1 MSAKIWALVMTAL
14 AAIYL
19 VLLGQKAILL
29 ILDNNWVA
37 KAMGLAL
44 LVLPIV
50 AAWAIL
56 TEVKFGIDAERLAKT
71 NSLPELQLELRP
83 SGRATKESAQV
94 EFERIKAL
102 VSQDLEN
109 WELWFR
115 LGECY
120 DASGDRKLARK
131 SIRKAIKLAN
141 NSKSL

>member
-14 AAIYL
+14 AVIYV
-19 VLLGQKAILL
+19 VLLGQKAVLL
-29 ILDNNWVA
+29 IMDEDLVA
-37 KAMGLAL
+37 KTMGFAL
-44 LVLPIV
+44 LVLPLV

-71 NSLPELQLELRP
+71 NSLPPLEFELRP
-83 SGRATKESAQV
+83 SGRATKESAMA

-102 VSQDLEN
+102 VTEDENN

-120 DASGDRKLARK
+120 DAAGDRKLARK
-131 SIRKAIKLAN
+131 AIRKSIKLAN
-141 NSKSL
+141 HSKSL

>member
-1 MSAKIWALVMTAL
+1 MTAL
-14 AAIYL
+14 AVVYVL
-19 VLLGQKAILL
+19 LLGQKAILL
-29 ILDNNWVA
+29 MLDADFVA

-44 LVLPIV
+44 LVLPLV

-56 TEVKFGIDAERLAKT
+56 TEVKFGIDAEKLAKA
-71 NSLPELQLELRP
+71 NSLPQLQLELRP
-83 SGRATKESAQV
+83 SGRATKASAEL

-102 VSQDLEN
+102 VSEDLEN

-141 NSKSL
+141 NSKAL

>member
-14 AAIYL
+14 AVIYV
-19 VLLGQKAILL
+19 VLLGQKAVLL
-29 ILDNNWVA
+29 ILDDSWVA

-44 LVLPIV
+44 MVLPIV

-83 SGRATKESAQV
+83 SGRATKDSAQV

>member
-1 MSAKIWALVMTAL
+1 MAAL
-14 AAIYL
+14 AVIYV

-29 ILDNNWVA
+29 LLDASLVA
-37 KAMGLAL
+37 KAMGVAL
-44 LVLPIV
+44 LVLPLV

-56 TEVKFGIDAERLAKT
+56 TEIKFGVDAERLART
-71 NSLPELQLELRP
+71 NTQPQLEFQLRP
-83 SGRATKESAQV
+83 SGKPTKESAQQ

-102 VSQDLEN
+102 VSKDLSN

-120 DASGDRKLARK
+120 EASGDRKLARK

-141 NSKSL
+141 ESKAL

>member
-14 AAIYL
+14 AVIYV
-19 VLLGQKAILL
+19 VLLGQKAVLL

>member
-1 MSAKIWALVMTAL
+1 MTAL
-14 AAIYL
+14 AVIY
-19 VLLGQKAILL
+19 VALLGQKAVLL
-29 ILDNNWVA
+29 ILDDNWVA

-56 TEVKFGIDAERLAKT
+56 TEVKFGIDAERLAKS

-94 EFERIKAL
+94 EFDRIKAL
-102 VSQDLEN
+102 VSQDLDN

-141 NSKSL
+141 NSKAL

>member
-1 MSAKIWALVMTAL
+1 MTAL
-14 AAIYL
+14 AVIY
-19 VLLGQKAILL
+19 VALLGQKAVLL
-29 ILDNNWVA
+29 ILDDNWVA

-56 TEVKFGIDAERLAKT
+56 TEVKFGIDAERLAKS

-94 EFERIKAL
+94 EFDRIKAL
-102 VSQDLEN
+102 VSQDLDN

-141 NSKSL
+141 NPKSL

>member
-1 MSAKIWALVMTAL
+1 MSAKIWAIVMTAL
-14 AAIYL
+14 AL
-19 VLLGQKAILL
+19 VYVLLLGQKAYLM
-29 ILDNNWVA
+29 ILDESLVA

-44 LVLPIV
+44 LVFPLL

-56 TEVKFGIDAERLAKT
+56 TEVKFGINAEKLARA
-71 NSLPELQLELRP
+71 NSLPQLQFELRP
-83 SGRATKESAQV
+83 SGRATKESAQI
-94 EFERIKAL
+94 EFERIKQL

-131 SIRKAIKLAN
+131 SIRKAIQLAN
-141 NSKSL
+141 NAKAL

>member
-1 MSAKIWALVMTAL
+1 MTAL
-14 AAIYL
+14 AVIYV
-19 VLLGQKAILL
+19 VLLGQKAVLL
-29 ILDNNWVA
+29 IFDDSWVA

-44 LVLPIV
+44 MVLPIV

-83 SGRATKESAQV
+83 SGRASKDSAQV

>member
-14 AAIYL
+14 AVIYV
-19 VLLGQKAILL
+19 VLLGQKAVLL
-29 ILDNNWVA
+29 ILDDNWVA

-141 NSKSL
+141 NSKAL

>member
-14 AAIYL
+14 AVIYV
-19 VLLGQKAILL
+19 VLLGQKAVLL
-29 ILDNNWVA
+29 ILDENWVA

-44 LVLPIV
+44 LILPLV

-56 TEVKFGIDAERLAKT
+56 TEVRFGIDAERLAKT

-83 SGRATKESAQV
+83 SGRATKESAQL
-94 EFERIKAL
+94 EFERIKLL

-141 NSKSL
+141 NSKAL

>member
-14 AAIYL
+14 AVIYV
-19 VLLGQKAILL
+19 VLLGQKAVLL
-29 ILDNNWVA
+29 ILDENWVA

-44 LVLPIV
+44 LILPLV

-56 TEVKFGIDAERLAKT
+56 TEVRFGLDAERLAKT

-83 SGRATKESAQV
+83 SGRATKESAQL
-94 EFERIKAL
+94 EFERIKLL
-102 VSQDLEN
+102 VSQDLQN

-141 NSKSL
+141 NSKAL

>member
-1 MSAKIWALVMTAL
+1 VSAKIWALVMTAL
-14 AAIYL
+14 AVIYV
-19 VLLGQKAILL
+19 VLLGQKAVLL
-29 ILDNNWVA
+29 ILDDNWVA

-94 EFERIKAL
+94 EFDRIKAL

-141 NSKSL
+141 NSKAL

>member
-14 AAIYL
+14 AVIYV
-19 VLLGQKAILL
+19 VLLGQKAVLL
-29 ILDNNWVA
+29 ILDDNWVA

-94 EFERIKAL
+94 EFDRIKAL

-141 NSKSL
+141 NSKAL

>member
-1 MSAKIWALVMTAL
+1 MTAL
-14 AAIYL
+14 AVIYV
-19 VLLGQKAILL
+19 VLLGQKAVLL
-29 ILDNNWVA
+29 ILDDNWVA

-94 EFERIKAL
+94 EFDRIKSL

-115 LGECY
+115 LVECY

>member
-14 AAIYL
+14 AVIYV
-19 VLLGQKAILL
+19 VLLGQKAVLL
-29 ILDNNWVA
+29 ILDDNWVA

-94 EFERIKAL
+94 EFERIKLL

-120 DASGDRKLARK
+120 DASGDRKFARK

-141 NSKSL
+141 NSKAL

>member
-1 MSAKIWALVMTAL
+1 V
-14 AAIYL
+14 
-19 VLLGQKAILL
+19 LL
-29 ILDNNWVA
+29 ILDDNWVA

-56 TEVKFGIDAERLAKT
+56 TEVKFGIDAERLAKS
-71 NSLPELQLELRP
+71 NSQPQLQLELRA
-83 SGRATKESAQV
+83 SGRATKESSQV

-131 SIRKAIKLAN
+131 SIRKAIKLEN
-141 NSKSL
+141 NSKAL

>member
-14 AAIYL
+14 AVIYV
-19 VLLGQKAILL
+19 VLLGQKAVLL
-29 ILDNNWVA
+29 ILDDNWVA

-71 NSLPELQLELRP
+71 NSLPQLQLELLP

-94 EFERIKAL
+94 EFERIKAM
-102 VSQDLEN
+102 VSQDLES

-141 NSKSL
+141 NSKAL

>member
-1 MSAKIWALVMTAL
+1 MTAL
-14 AAIYL
+14 AL
-19 VLLGQKAILL
+19 VYVLLLGQKAYLM
-29 ILDNNWVA
+29 ILDESLVA

-44 LVLPIV
+44 LVFPLL

-56 TEVKFGIDAERLAKT
+56 TEVKFGINAEKLARANT
-71 NSLPELQLELRP
+71 LPQLQFELRP
-83 SGRATKESAQV
+83 SGRATKESAQI
-94 EFERIKAL
+94 EFERIKQL

-141 NSKSL
+141 NAKAL

>member
-1 MSAKIWALVMTAL
+1 MTAL
-14 AAIYL
+14 AVIYV
-19 VLLGQKAILL
+19 VLLGQKAVLL
-29 ILDNNWVA
+29 ILDDNWVA

-44 LVLPIV
+44 LILPLV

-56 TEVKFGIDAERLAKT
+56 TEVRFGIDAERLAKT

-94 EFERIKAL
+94 EFDRIKAL

-141 NSKSL
+141 NSKAL

>member
-14 AAIYL
+14 AVIYV

-29 ILDNNWVA
+29 IMDQDLVA
-37 KAMGLAL
+37 KAMGFAL

-56 TEVKFGIDAERLAKT
+56 TEVKFGIDAERLART
-71 NSLPELQLELRP
+71 NSLPPLDLELRP
-83 SGRATKESAQV
+83 SGRATKESALI

-102 VSQDLEN
+102 VSHDEQN

-131 SIRKAIKLAN
+131 AIRKAIKLAN
-141 NSKSL
+141 DSKAL

>member
-1 MSAKIWALVMTAL
+1 VSAKIWALVMTAL
-14 AAIYL
+14 AVIYV
-19 VLLGQKAILL
+19 VLLGQKAVLL
-29 ILDNNWVA
+29 ILDDNWVA

-141 NSKSL
+141 NSKAL

>member
-14 AAIYL
+14 AVIYV
-19 VLLGQKAILL
+19 VLLGQKAVLL

-37 KAMGLAL
+37 KAMGFAL

-56 TEVKFGIDAERLAKT
+56 TEVKFGIDAERLAKS

-94 EFERIKAL
+94 EFDRIKLL

-141 NSKSL
+141 NSKAL

>member
-1 MSAKIWALVMTAL
+1 MTAL
-14 AAIYL
+14 AVIY
-19 VLLGQKAILL
+19 VALLGQKAVLL
-29 ILDNNWVA
+29 ILDDNWVA

-141 NSKSL
+141 NPKSL

>member
-1 MSAKIWALVMTAL
+1 MTAL
-14 AAIYL
+14 AVIYV
-19 VLLGQKAILL
+19 VLLGQKAVLL
-29 ILDNNWVA
+29 ILDDNWVA

-56 TEVKFGIDAERLAKT
+56 TEVKFGIAAERLAKT

-94 EFERIKAL
+94 EFDRIKAL

>member
-1 MSAKIWALVMTAL
+1 VSAKIWALVMTAL
-14 AAIYL
+14 AVIYV

-29 ILDNNWVA
+29 ILDDNWVA

-44 LVLPIV
+44 LILPLV

-56 TEVKFGIDAERLAKT
+56 TEVRFGIDAERLAKT

-83 SGRATKESAQV
+83 SGRATKESAQL
-94 EFERIKAL
+94 EFDRIKLL

-141 NSKSL
+141 NSKAL